1 MAQFR
6 RCMNCGESFEL
17 EHSFVDYICDFCYE
31 QLYEEFSECS
41 DCGAQFHQDQSLHQ
55 LTCSDFAN
63 NPCL

>member
-41 DCGAQFHQDQSLHQ
+41 DCGARS
-55 LTCSDFAN
+55 CSQQPEQAKDK
-63 NPCL
+63 